1 MGGVNDTSDKRVNY
15 LMASSVQNHPLHIIS
30 PGYILTRELRMIS
43 QYPGNILL
51 QRFSGF
57 LQQKSVERKAKT
69 VERHTIIAQF
79 ARRAND
85 DTPTRKQ
92 H

>member
-1 MGGVNDTSDKRVNY
+1 MTTGKCYYNVHLQVLIIWKNLTTPLDYFTQRRV
-15 LMASSVQNHPLHIIS
+15 LLS
-30 PGYILTRELRMIS
+30 
-43 QYPGNILL
+43 L

-79 ARRAND
+79 AQCAND